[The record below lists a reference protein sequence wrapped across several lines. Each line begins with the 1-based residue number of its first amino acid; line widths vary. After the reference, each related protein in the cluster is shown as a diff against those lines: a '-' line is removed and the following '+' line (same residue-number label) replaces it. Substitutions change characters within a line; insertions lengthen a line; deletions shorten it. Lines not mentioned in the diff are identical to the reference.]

1 VVSQLKTRGH
11 PAQFAPDVFAIELT
25 DWIQYGVAPDN
36 ELLHA
41 ILRNDL
47 AGTIALTSH
56 SSWHLVHATLVWLWN
71 FAPPGSFGSRHLI
84 HCWEQAGGREG
95 QR

>member
-1 VVSQLKTRGH
+1 MVSQLKPRDSS
-11 PAQFAPDVFAIELT
+11 AQFAPDLFAVELV
-25 DWIQYGVAPDN
+25 DWIEHGSVPGN
-36 ELLHA
+36 ELLLA

-71 FAPPGSFGSRHLI
+71 FAPPGSFGSRHLV
-84 HCWEQAGGREG
+84 HCWEHAGGREG